1 MTDGSVDLDGVKR
14 AAVLLLSLGEQDAA
28 EVLRHM
34 GPREVQK
41 LGITMANL
49 EDISQTQVNGVLEDF
64 LDSVG
69 NHTALGMD
77 SQSYIR
83 NVLVRALGEEKARGL
98 VDRISL
104 GSSAQGLEMLKWME
118 PRAVADILRDEHPQ
132 IVAIVLAYLDEEQS
146 GVILSLLP
154 EPLRAEVLMRVA
166 TLDSVQPAALHEL
179 NEILEVQMSNSGKG
193 QSANVGGVKTAATI
207 LNFMDGHA
215 ESELIEKV
223 KEKDL
228 DLGQQIQ
235 DFMFVFEDLIDI
247 DDASI
252 QALIREIS
260 SESLLL
266 ALKGSEEKLKEKF
279 FRNVS
284 RRAAEMLRDDLEAQ
298 GPVRVSE
305 VDNAQREI
313 LSIARRMADD
323 GQIVL
328 GGRGASEFL

>member
-1 MTDGSVDLDGVKR
+1 
-14 AAVLLLSLGEQDAA
+14 
-28 EVLRHM
+28 
-34 GPREVQK
+34 
-41 LGITMANL
+41 
-49 EDISQTQVNGVLEDF
+49 
-64 LDSVG
+64 
-69 NHTALGMD
+69 MD

-83 NVLVRALGEEKARGL
+83 NVLVRALGEEKASGL
-98 VDRISL
+98 VDRILL
-104 GSSAQGLEMLKWME
+104 GGSAQGLEMLKWME
-118 PRAVADILRDEHPQ
+118 PRAVADMLRDEHPQ

-154 EPLRAEVLMRVA
+154 EPLRVEVLMRVA
-166 TLDSVQPAALHEL
+166 TLDSVQPAALQEL
-179 NEILEVQMSNSGKG
+179 NEILEVQMSSSGKG

-207 LNFMDGHA
+207 LNYMDGGV

-235 DFMFVFEDLIDI
+235 DFMFVFEDLTGV

-252 QALIREIS
+252 QALLREIS

-266 ALKGSEEKLKEKF
+266 ALKGSDEKLKEKF
-279 FRNVS
+279 FKNVS

-305 VDNAQREI
+305 VDKAQREI

-323 GQIVL
+323 GQIAL
-328 GGRGASEFL
+328 GGRGAEEFL